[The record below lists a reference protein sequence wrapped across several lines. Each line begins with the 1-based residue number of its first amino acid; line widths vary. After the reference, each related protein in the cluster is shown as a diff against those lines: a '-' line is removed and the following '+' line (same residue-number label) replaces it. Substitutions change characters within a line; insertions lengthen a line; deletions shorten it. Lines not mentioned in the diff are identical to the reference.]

1 MPTGL
6 RVPMQANAT
15 GGLSKISG
23 DENDRQVI
31 AGYLSDGDN
40 ENAFQQNITLG
51 IDMIFDI
58 SDPLMRPRVFTR
70 IVRLFEFLEA
80 KKRFKLLEGTIAWDE
95 SDISNGNMILSFG
108 YLNLE
113 SDEPQT
119 YKQKFNSGV

>member
-6 RVPMQANAT
+6 RVPMQASAT
-15 GGLSKISG
+15 GGISKISG

-51 IDMIFDI
+51 VDMIFDI
-58 SDPLMRPRVFTR
+58 SDPLMRPRVLTR
-70 IVRLFEFLEA
+70 IVRLFEFLES
-80 KKRFKLLEGTIAWDE
+80 KKRFKLLEGTIEWDE
-95 SDISNGNMILSFG
+95 SDIANGNMIMSFR

-119 YKQKFNSGV
+119 YEQKFNSGV